1 MELSELMAII
11 IVIVLLSIL
20 GALYLYNETKEM
32 ENSQEYFILRD
43 DWRRR
48 RDGKKDKEEV

>member
-1 MELSELMAII
+1 MELSELIAII

-48 RDGKKDKEEV
+48 RDGKKDK

>member
-32 ENSQEYFILRD
+32 ERSQEFYILREK
-43 DWRRR
+43 WRR
-48 RDGKKDKEEV
+48 RDGEKDKKEV

>member
-1 MELSELMAII
+1 MELSELIAII

-20 GALYLYNETKEM
+20 GTLYLYNETKEM
-32 ENSQEYFILRD
+32 EKSQEYFILRD

-48 RDGKKDKEEV
+48 RDGKKDK